1 MYMQLFTTNR
11 NTQKLSQFSCDNM
24 NEVFEVLIK
33 LKPKFIKVEYY
44 DELGLIGI
52 GFQYFNFL
60 QGRYIS
66 YKKIPNLK
74 R

>member
-1 MYMQLFTTNR
+1 MYMQLFITNR
-11 NTQKLSQFSCDNM
+11 NTQKLSQFSCDDM
-24 NEVFEVLIK
+24 NEVYEVLIK
-33 LKPKFIKVEYY
+33 FKPKFIKVEYY

-60 QGRYIS
+60 KDRYIS